1 MSSEPRPAATVV
13 LIRDG
18 KEALELLLLERNTR
32 SGKEPRPWV
41 FPGGKIDDTDRVDSL
56 DDSAR
61 RAAVREVKEE
71 AGLRIAGASLV
82 SISRW
87 ITPKVSP
94 KRFDTWFF
102 LGQIDSDD
110 EVAVDGG
117 EIRRHRWLHPL
128 DALEAHD
135 RGEML
140 LAPPTYV
147 TVAWLVEHESAAAA
161 LGALRVEPVLTFRP
175 RICVASEGTCILYPG
190 DAGYDDGDPARAGRR
205 HRLWMRPEGWAYERS
220 QRGR

>member
-32 SGKEPRPWV
+32 PGKDARPWV
-41 FPGGKIDDTDRVDSL
+41 FPGGKIDDADRVDSM

-61 RAAVREVKEE
+61 RAAVREAEEE
-71 AGLRIAGASLV
+71 AGLRIDGASLV

-87 ITPKVSP
+87 ITPKVAP

-117 EIRRHRWLHPL
+117 EIRRHRWLRPL

-135 RGEML
+135 RGEMP

-147 TVAWLVEHESAAAA
+147 TVAWLAEHDTAAAA
-161 LGALRVEPVLTFRP
+161 LGVFRDEPVLTFRP
-175 RICVASEGTCILYPG
+175 RICAVSEGTCILYPG
-190 DAGYDDGDPARAGRR
+190 DAGYDDGDHERAGLR
-205 HRLWMRPEGWAYERS
+205 HRLWMRVEGWAYERS
-220 QRGR
+220 R